1 MLGRLWQMLRCAHIN
16 MKGGLRTF
24 AAFARALGPSG
35 GSSRSKRVQI
45 HECCKQSNGREEPTL
60 TNAARCTSV
69 RYHESDQKP
78 STTTWVLNGFFGGVK
93 RDGLS
98 MCQKRAFLAGFW
110 MVIGFAMS

>member
-1 MLGRLWQMLRCAHIN
+1 MLSSLLS
-16 MKGGLRTF
+16 
-24 AAFARALGPSG
+24 AFAGIGVLGAVVAICRRNVG
-35 GSSRSKRVQI
+35 K
-45 HECCKQSNGREEPTL
+45 EPNL

-98 MCQKRAFLAGFW
+98 MCQKGAFLAYFW
-110 MVIGFAMS
+110 MVISFGTSCYANGPPE